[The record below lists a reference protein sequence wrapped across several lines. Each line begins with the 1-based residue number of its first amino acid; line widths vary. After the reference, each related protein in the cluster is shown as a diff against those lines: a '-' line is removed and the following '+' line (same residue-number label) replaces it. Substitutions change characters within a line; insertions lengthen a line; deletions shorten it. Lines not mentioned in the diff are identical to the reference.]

1 LLDVPRY
8 NFNRQ
13 LSYRLA
19 EPLQLPKGTTLQLT
33 GWYDNSKNNPANPD
47 PTRTVKWGPQ
57 TFDEM
62 MLGYV
67 EYSAATGLGKMA
79 TGLGEN
85 LELIFRQLDRD
96 KNGKLTGDELP
107 ANWKER
113 LLKLDADN
121 DGAVTLEEIQQGIRR
136 RRRE

>member
-1 LLDVPRY
+1 
-8 NFNRQ
+8 
-13 LSYRLA
+13 
-19 EPLQLPKGTTLQLT
+19 
-33 GWYDNSKNNPANPD
+33 
-47 PTRTVKWGPQ
+47 
-57 TFDEM
+57 M